1 MRMYSRGE
9 LLMKDRLYKLM
20 NWPKIEEIIYSE
32 SDNPRELLGPTPAG
46 KSTLIQTFYPG
57 AVKAKIHI
65 PSICKSYTCDVAD
78 EDGFFACLVPISCED
93 LPAYFFQ
100 YTMADKSMVERK
112 ECYRFAPVL
121 TPEDT
126 EKFKYGIH
134 ESIYEL
140 LGAHP
145 MTIDGVRGTH
155 FAVWAPNALR
165 VSVVGD
171 FNHWDGRIHQMIRLW
186 DSGIFELFVPDAFPG
201 DNYKFELKLKGGMT
215 YLKADPYANEAQL
228 RPDTASVIT
237 NLGGFGWED
246 ANYLNKRRKASE
258 NDPVSICEVELS
270 AFRTE
275 HGTSGY
281 RAIAKEL
288 IPYLQDT
295 GFTHVEL
302 MGVLE
307 YPEDA
312 SRGYQVT
319 GYYAP
324 TARYGSPKDFMYFVN
339 EMHKAGIGVIIDWVP
354 SGFSCDGIG
363 LSAFDGTCLYEHR
376 DPRQGFHPGLNTA
389 TFQYGRPQVSNFLTA
404 NALFWLEKYHVDGL
418 RMDAV
423 SNMLYLD
430 YGKQNRE
437 WIPNM
442 YGSNE
447 NLEAWEFL
455 RKVNSLIKERFPGVL
470 TIASEEAA
478 APLVTAE
485 PSEGGLGFCMK
496 WNNGFV
502 KDYLDYI
509 GQDPIY
515 RRFHHNT
522 LTFSM
527 VYQYTENYVTAFS
540 HESLP
545 EGMYSLLERMPGDA
559 AQKLAGLRL
568 TLAYQFVH
576 PGKKL
581 VFCGGEKGKDQE
593 ELSIADAQLRS
604 LLKRLNE
611 LYRTVPALYD
621 LDTLSEGFSWI
632 NSMGAK
638 EGILSF
644 ARNSKNG
651 SSVLVAMNFSG
662 IPMDL
667 TTGVPVAG
675 KFKEILNTDDKAF
688 GGTGIVNV
696 RAKRTKAKE
705 CDGFDHSITIKL
717 APLSLSVLQYIPLT
731 VSEKE

>member
-1 MRMYSRGE
+1 MFSESEACMND
-9 LLMKDRLYKLM
+9 KLYKMM

-32 SDNPRELLGPTPAG
+32 CDDPQELLGPSAAG
-46 KSTLIQTFYPG
+46 KSTLVQTYYPG
-57 AVKAKIHI
+57 AAGAEII
-65 PSICKSYTCDVAD
+65 FETTGKSYPCELAD
-78 EDGFFACLVPISCED
+78 EDGFFACLLPMPPESVPTYS
-93 LPAYFFQ
+93 YV
-100 YTMADKSMVERK
+100 YTFADGSQVKRPET
-112 ECYRFAPVL
+112 YRFAPII
-121 TPEDT
+121 TKEDT

-134 ESIYEL
+134 ETIYEL

-145 MTIDGVRGTH
+145 RTVDGIRGTH

-171 FNHWDGRIHQMIRLW
+171 FNHWDGRIHQMRRLW

-215 YLKADPYANEAQL
+215 YLKADPYGNEAQQ
-228 RPDTASVIT
+228 RPDTASVIS
-237 NLGGFGWED
+237 NLGGFAWED
-246 ANYLNKRRKASE
+246 AKYLKDRAKASE
-258 NDPVSICEVELS
+258 SSPVSICEVDPRV
-270 AFRTE
+270 FRTE
-275 HGTSGY
+275 HGTSGF

-288 IPYLQDT
+288 IPYLKDT

-312 SRGYQVT
+312 SKGYQVT

-324 TARYGSPKDFMYFVN
+324 TARYGSPKDFMFFVN

-376 DPRQGFHPGLNTA
+376 DPRQGYHAGLNTA

-404 NALFWLEKYHVDGL
+404 NALFWIEKYHVDGL

-430 YGKQNRE
+430 YGKQNGE

-442 YGSNE
+442 YGGNE
-447 NLEAWEFL
+447 NLEAWDFL
-455 RKVNSLIKERFPGVL
+455 RKVNSLIKDRFPGVM
-470 TIASEEAA
+470 TIASEVAA
-478 APLVTAE
+478 APMVTAD
-485 PSEGGLGFCMK
+485 PSEGGLGFTMK

-502 KDYLDYI
+502 SDYLEYI

-515 RRFHHNT
+515 RRFHHNS

-527 VYQYTENYVTAFS
+527 VYQYTENFITAFS
-540 HESLP
+540 HEVLP
-545 EGMYSLLERMPGDA
+545 EGMNSLLERMPGEA
-559 AQKLAGLRL
+559 AGKLANLRL
-568 TLAYQFVH
+568 TLAYQFLH

-581 VFCGGEKGKDQE
+581 VFCGGEESRDQE
-593 ELSIADAQLRS
+593 EVSAADTGLRN

-611 LYRTVPALYD
+611 LYRTNPALYD
-621 LDTLSEGFSWI
+621 LDTLPEGFSWI

-638 EGILSF
+638 ECILSF
-644 ARNSKNG
+644 VRNSRTG
-651 SSVLVAMNFSG
+651 SSVLVAANFSG
-662 IPMDL
+662 IPIDV
-667 TTGVPVAG
+667 TVGVPAAG

-688 GGTGIVNV
+688 GGTGVVNV

-705 CDGFDHSITIKL
+705 CDGFTNSLAIRL
-717 APLSLSVLQYIPLT
+717 APLSLSVLQYIPLAAPD
-731 VSEKE
+731 KE